1 MKFAVKICGLCGMKL
16 SHVGEKP
23 SSNISFGELIAQDR
37 LEKANQSW
45 QSGNQTTISA
55 LKVLKV
61 KEEKFHFFFLFWFVY
76 MFHLKTGNSPKL

>member
-23 SSNISFGELIAQDR
+23 SSNISSGELIAQDHI
-37 LEKANQSW
+37 ETTNQSW
-45 QSGNQTTISA
+45 QSGNQTTIST

-61 KEEKFHFFFLFWFVY
+61 KEGEFHFFFFFFVCLY
-76 MFHLKTGNSPKL
+76 HFT